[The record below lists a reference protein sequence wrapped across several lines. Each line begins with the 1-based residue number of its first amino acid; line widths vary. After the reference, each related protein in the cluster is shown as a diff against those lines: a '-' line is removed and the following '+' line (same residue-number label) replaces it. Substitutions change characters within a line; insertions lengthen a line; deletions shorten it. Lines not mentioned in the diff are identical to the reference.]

1 MKRGKKL
8 LVMFVALAAVT
19 GAAVAAVRLNADD
32 DTEESYSVF
41 TLSTADITELKWSY
55 NGETAALSY
64 NGSKWSCADDSS
76 FPLSQDLV
84 KSMAAS
90 LADIKAVK
98 TISSPDALSEYGLDE
113 PVCDVTVKTDA
124 EHEIKLGSETSL
136 GGQYYISIGDGKVY
150 IVPDSTLLDMF
161 SRGLYDVI
169 ETESLPDMSDITAF
183 AIKSGAGELSLVHKT
198 GSGYTYSDNYE
209 WFVSDGGSYTALDTS
224 AVQELT
230 GQITGLVWQKCVDY
244 NAADRLA
251 SYGLASPAATVTVSY
266 KDSDGAAASFVLEMG
281 NSTDSGCYARISGSG
296 MIYLVDSAVRNAVL
310 NASVSA
316 LLPNEIISMDW
327 SAVTD
332 FDVTIGGKT
341 HTVTVTQGTDAA
353 TYKLDGNTASTEAV
367 QAVTDALDAL
377 TYSGS
382 ADKTYSGEAAL
393 SFTFRQKSVGF
404 PKVTLSFFKC
414 ADGTYAAALNGKTE
428 YVVSGS
434 DYDALA
440 ALVNTA
446 VSG

>member
-1 MKRGKKL
+1 
-8 LVMFVALAAVT
+8 
-19 GAAVAAVRLNADD
+19 
-32 DTEESYSVF
+32 VF

-296 MIYLVDSAVRNAVL
+296 HDISGRFRRQERRAGRQRLR
-310 NASVSA
+310 ASPQRDNLHGLERRYRLRRDHRRQDPHRDRHS
-316 LLPNEIISMDW
+316 
-327 SAVTD
+327 
-332 FDVTIGGKT
+332 G
-341 HTVTVTQGTDAA
+341 
-353 TYKLDGNTASTEAV
+353 DGRRHL
-367 QAVTDALDAL
+367 QA
-377 TYSGS
+377 G
-382 ADKTYSGEAAL
+382 
-393 SFTFRQKSVGF
+393 RQYR
-404 PKVTLSFFKC
+404 LH
-414 ADGTYAAALNGKTE
+414 
-428 YVVSGS
+428 
-434 DYDALA
+434 
-440 ALVNTA
+440 
-446 VSG
+446 